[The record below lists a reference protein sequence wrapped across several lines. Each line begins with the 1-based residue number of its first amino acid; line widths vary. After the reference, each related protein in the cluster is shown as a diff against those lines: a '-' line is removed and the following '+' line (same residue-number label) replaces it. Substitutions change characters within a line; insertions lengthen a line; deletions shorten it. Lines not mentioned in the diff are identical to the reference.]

1 MESVW
6 IKENRIGIFA
16 IDHHFIKDDEEF
28 VRALMQHVIIVRA
41 ESMYSR
47 DAIEYVGYSD
57 LFEPVRPGVSAPNYR
72 MISKI
77 IEQNG
82 ETGEKKYEKKY
93 EMKAE
98 KI

>member
-28 VRALMQHVIIVRA
+28 VRALMRHVIIVRA
-41 ESMYSR
+41 ESMYSQ

-57 LFEPVRPGVSAPNYR
+57 LFEPISPKYRAPNYR
-72 MISKI
+72 ILSKI
-77 IEQNG
+77 IEQNE
-82 ETGEKKYEKKY
+82 ETGEKKCEVT
-93 EMKAE
+93 AE